1 MRVLWLRN
9 ASIQIT
15 LSAMRCRT
23 AITTLVATIRS
34 WSGCLRTFSERIN
47 GRGLL
52 LHGADVVASWSRGRR
67 NPIFWQSGPGTHRAG
82 YFHAGDGIFID
93 HLAIR
98 CVADEDR
105 KEQSPSGVFHAWHL
119 RFFDA
124 GGQSHPDAG
133 YLNIEPCSESRE
145 KIFRSKAV
153 ELKPEW
159 AHREMTGQ
167 VLHQS
172 TYV

>member
-1 MRVLWLRN
+1 MAQYSN
-9 ASIQIT
+9 T
-15 LSAMRCRT
+15 
-23 AITTLVATIRS
+23 
-34 WSGCLRTFSERIN
+34 
-47 GRGLL
+47 
-52 LHGADVVASWSRGRR
+52 
-67 NPIFWQSGPGTHRAG
+67 P
-82 YFHAGDGIFID
+82 
-93 HLAIR
+93 HL
-98 CVADEDR
+98 DDFGHQHQKNE
-105 KEQSPSGVFHAWHL
+105 
-119 RFFDA
+119 
-124 GGQSHPDAG
+124 DAG